1 MNRRIGMKHYG
12 FDWLDRFGN
21 SCAEEAAMLRA
32 HAVDFVVI
40 QNLIDPVATTAAAT
54 HDDLLSKRLAVA
66 GYDETG
72 FRAALRNEGIAYYE
86 NLAVFFNPSQLAKR
100 PELTPVDADGNRMRK
115 IGWYVGLC
123 PSDKAHLADRAA
135 VAEEIVATLNPEGLY
150 LDWIRFPG
158 FWELWMPETKRDSL
172 PEYCFC
178 ERCVVRFQE
187 ESGVAVPDRE
197 SQEQVR
203 FILKNFRK
211 EWSAWKCSIVAEA
224 VGEIKRAAQRQR
236 PDIRILTNGI
246 AFGVDDYDN
255 AVEEILGQ
263 RIEVLAQHTD
273 SFTFMFYHQISRR
286 DPGAWIARKTA
297 EIESRTTRP
306 FYATLQTKP
315 AYLEPMY
322 EAGRRRSSIP
332 FKEHILGLQAV
343 TDSPTDGVMVYQW
356 TDYLEARRSGDF
368 RLRDALHAFKEGR
381 LQSMPESNFPND

>member
-12 FDWLDRFGN
+12 FDWFNRFGN

-32 HAVDFVVI
+32 HTVDFVVI

-54 HDDLLSKRLAVA
+54 HDDLLSKRLAAA

-86 NLAVFFNPSQLAKR
+86 NLAVFFNPAQLIKR
-100 PELTPVDADGNRMRK
+100 PELTPVGADGSRMRK
-115 IGWYVGLC
+115 VGWYVGLC

-178 ERCVVRFQE
+178 ERCVARFQE
-187 ESGVAVPDRE
+187 ESSVAVPDRE
-197 SQEQVR
+197 RQEQIR
-203 FILKNFRK
+203 FILKNCRK
-211 EWSAWKCSIVAEA
+211 EWSAWKCSVVADA
-224 VGEIKRAAQRQR
+224 VAEIKRAAQRQR
-236 PDIRILTNGI
+236 PDIKILTNGV
-246 AFGVDDYDN
+246 AFGADDYDN

-263 RIEVLAQHTD
+263 KIEALSQHTD
-273 SFTFMFYHQISRR
+273 SFTFMFYHQIARR
-286 DPGAWIARKTA
+286 DPAAWIARKTA
-297 EIESRTTRP
+297 EVEARTTRP
-306 FYATLQTKP
+306 FYVTLQTKP
-315 AYLEPMY
+315 AYLEPRY

-332 FKEHILGLQAV
+332 FKEHILGLRAAA
-343 TDSPTDGVMVYQW
+343 DSPADGAMVYQW
-356 TDYLEARRSGDF
+356 TDYLEAKTSGDF
-368 RLRDALHAFKEGR
+368 RLRDALRAFKEGR
-381 LQSMPESNFPND
+381 LQAPGEARFPK